1 MHPPNPFEES
11 VCQFEQAILWAVYRD
26 AAKTQRKRSL
36 FALRKWPPKVLDGL
50 WRLLRVLEEEA
61 IGSRRYAI
69 ERPNGDWWRQ
79 VRQHLKQYE
88 AAFGG
93 ARPFI
98 AEVARAVAGVT
109 IITADLAEAF
119 SSMKAIAAPAP
130 IVEPRQAPRE
140 VEQTCSVTPRD
151 SETVGTVEAAPSAEV
166 ETTSALVLSN
176 GGMTGTVEDA
186 PSTPEPEPDPTS
198 IVEERL
204 KQLARKLRP
213 TLPETMA
220 LWFFNK
226 YGAKWPGYSHGQLQA
241 EFYAAHE
248 KLPQPAVPS
257 GTPSTS
263 VKDALGILE
272 WSRRRQPNAP
282 TDKLGRDQTS

>member
-26 AAKTQRKRSL
+26 AAKTHRKRPL

-61 IGSRRYAI
+61 IGSRRYDL
-69 ERPNGDWWRQ
+69 ERPNGDRWRQ

-88 AAFGG
+88 AVFGG

-109 IITADLAEAF
+109 IITADLAKAF
-119 SSMKAIAAPAP
+119 SSIKAMAAPVP

-140 VEQTCSVTPRD
+140 VEQTCSVTPPD
-151 SETVGTVEAAPSAEV
+151 SEATPS
-166 ETTSALVLSN
+166 ETTSALVLRN
-176 GGMTGTVEDA
+176 GRMTGTVEDA
-186 PSTPEPEPDPTS
+186 PSTPEPAPDPTS

-220 LWFFNK
+220 IWFFK
-226 YGAKWPGYSHGQLQA
+226 QYGANWPGLSHGQLQA
-241 EFYAAHE
+241 EFYAHH
-248 KLPQPAVPS
+248 KNLTPPATPS

-263 VKDALGILE
+263 VKDALGILG
-272 WSRRRQPNAP
+272 WSRRRQP
-282 TDKLGRDQTS
+282 

>member
-61 IGSRRYAI
+61 IGSRRYAV

-93 ARPFI
+93 ARPLI

-109 IITADLAEAF
+109 TITAGLVKAFPPAEA
-119 SSMKAIAAPAP
+119 IATAALAP
-130 IVEPRQAPRE
+130 IAELGELPREPPHE

-151 SETVGTVEAAPSAEV
+151 SEAAGTVEAGLFVEV
-166 ETTSALVLSN
+166 ETTSAVVLWNSA
-176 GGMTGTVEDA
+176 MTGTVEDA
-186 PSTPEPEPDPTS
+186 PSTPEPEPISP
-198 IVEERL
+198 VERHL
-204 KQLARKLRP
+204 KQLAQKPRL
-213 TLPETMA
+213 TLHERMT
-220 LWFFNK
+220 LWFAK
-226 YGAKWPGYSHGQLQA
+226 QYGLNRPPLTNFQLQTK
-241 EFYAAHE
+241 FYAHH
-248 KLPQPAVPS
+248 KDLPPPATHP
-257 GTPSTS
+257 GDASTAAKHA
-263 VKDALGILE
+263 VRAMG
-272 WSRRRQPNAP
+272 WNRRRQ
-282 TDKLGRDQTS
+282 D

>member
-61 IGSRRYAI
+61 IGSRRYAV
-69 ERPNGDWWRQ
+69 ERPDGDWWRQ

-109 IITADLAEAF
+109 IITADLAKAF
-119 SSMKAIAAPAP
+119 SSIKAIAAPAP
-130 IVEPRQAPRE
+130 IAEPRQAPRE
-140 VEQTCSVTPRD
+140 VEQTCSVID
-151 SETVGTVEAAPSAEV
+151 SEAAPSVEV
-166 ETTSALVLSN
+166 ETTSAPVLWN

-186 PSTPEPEPDPTS
+186 PSTPEPAPDPTS

-204 KQLARKLRP
+204 RQLARKLRP

-220 LWFFNK
+220 LWFFK
-226 YGAKWPGYSHGQLQA
+226 QYGANWPGLSHGQLQA
-241 EFYAAHE
+241 EFYAHH
-248 KLPQPAVPS
+248 KNLTPPATPS

-263 VKDALGILE
+263 VKDALGILGCGI
-272 WSRRRQPNAP
+272 A
-282 TDKLGRDQTS
+282 T

>member
-11 VCQFEQAILWAVYRD
+11 VCQFEQAIRWAVYRD

-36 FALRKWPPKVLDGL
+36 FARRKWPPKVRDRL

-61 IGSRRYAI
+61 IGSRRYAV
-69 ERPNGDWWRQ
+69 ERLNGDWWRQ

-98 AEVARAVAGVT
+98 AEVAGAVTGVT
-109 IITADLAEAF
+109 IVTVDLVKAFPSIEVIATA
-119 SSMKAIAAPAP
+119 KPAP
-130 IVEPRQAPRE
+130 IVEVGEAPREPPPE

-151 SETVGTVEAAPSAEV
+151 SETAGIVEAAPSAEV
-166 ETTSALVLSN
+166 ETTSALVLWN
-176 GGMTGTVEDA
+176 GMTGTVEDA
-186 PSTPEPEPDPTS
+186 PSTPKPEPDPTS

-204 KQLARKLRP
+204 KQLARKPRP

-220 LWFFNK
+220 LWLFK
-226 YGAKWPGYSHGQLQA
+226 RYGAKWPGLNHGQLQA
-241 EFYAAHE
+241 EFYAHH
-248 KLPQPAVPS
+248 KNLVQPAALS

-263 VKDALGILE
+263 VKDALGILG
-272 WSRRRQPNAP
+272 WSRRRQP
-282 TDKLGRDQTS
+282 